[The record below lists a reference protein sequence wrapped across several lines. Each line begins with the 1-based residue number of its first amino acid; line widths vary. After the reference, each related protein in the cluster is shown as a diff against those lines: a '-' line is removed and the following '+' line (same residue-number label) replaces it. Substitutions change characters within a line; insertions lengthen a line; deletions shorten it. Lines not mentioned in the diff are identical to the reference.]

1 MVLIS
6 TRTILHTASGIKQ
19 HSEFDWLVVL
29 VLLRLSGRDGRIR
42 MVRVSEL
49 ERGSVV
55 GISNT
60 PHVVE
65 ELQVQTP
72 SARGGASLY
81 KIRFRN
87 LANKQKLDKTFKGD
101 DTLEDL
107 DVDRREV
114 QFLYRDQ
121 DSFTFMD
128 LSDYNQF
135 TLFPDD
141 IGDQAVY
148 LAEDMEG
155 IRVLIVDEKV
165 VAIELPPVVELE
177 ITECDPSIRGASA
190 TARTKPATLST
201 GLVVQVPEY
210 ISNGEVIRID
220 TRTGKFL
227 SRA

>member
-1 MVLIS
+1 M
-6 TRTILHTASGIKQ
+6 TRI
-19 HSEFDWLVVL
+19 
-29 VLLRLSGRDGRIR
+29 
-42 MVRVSEL
+42 SEL

-55 GISNT
+55 AISDT

-87 LANKQKLDKTFKGD
+87 LVSRQKLDKTFKGD
-101 DTLEDL
+101 DTLPAI
-107 DVDRREV
+107 DVDHREV
-114 QFLYRDQ
+114 QFLYRDK

-128 LSDYNQF
+128 LGDYAQF

-141 IGDQAVY
+141 IGDQAIY
-148 LAEDMEG
+148 LVEDMEG
-155 IRVLIVDEKV
+155 IRILIVNERV

-177 ITECDPSIRGASA
+177 ISECDPSMRGASA

-210 ISNGEVIRID
+210 ISRGEVIRVD